1 MGVLS
6 RTRVPGSYRA
16 DSPEPTTGLQKGNI
30 MRHTS
35 VDRMTRSLRHGVSRR
50 SVLTRFAG
58 AGALATLA
66 ATRGMTPAFALSA
79 PASVGSTSEG
89 EVLMVQATPTAEAT
103 PTVVLVHGAFADA
116 GSWAGVV
123 KALQAAGVTVQAP
136 ANPLRSLSG
145 DAAYLAS
152 VANQIPGPVL
162 LAGHS
167 YGGAVLST
175 AAPQAQNVVG
185 LVYVAAFIP
194 DEGETIQGLAE
205 HATDSLLGPALRPA
219 QLPVGEGEEPGV
231 EFYVDPAQFH
241 QVMAADLPEED
252 AAVLAA
258 SQRPAGAT
266 SFGEPIGTVG
276 WKSLPSW
283 AAVSPNDLAVGPAG
297 ERLMAERSGAEI
309 VEIDG
314 SHVFMISQSQ
324 AVADLILQAV
334 AAVS

>member
-1 MGVLS
+1 MHENSFDRL
-6 RTRVPGSYRA
+6 TRA
-16 DSPEPTTGLQKGNI
+16 
-30 MRHTS
+30 
-35 VDRMTRSLRHGVSRR
+35 LRRGVSRR
-50 SVLTRFAG
+50 TVLNRFAG

-66 ATRGMTPAFALSA
+66 TTRGMTPAFTLAES
-79 PASVGSTSEG
+79 ASVGSTIEG
-89 EVLMVQATPTAEAT
+89 GSLMAQATPTAETA
-103 PTVVLVHGAFADA
+103 PTVILVHGAFADA

-123 KALQAAGVTVQAP
+123 KALQAAGVMVQAA
-136 ANPLRSLSG
+136 ANPLQSPSG
-145 DAAYLAS
+145 DAAYIAS
-152 VANQIPGPVL
+152 VANQISGPVL
-162 LAGHS
+162 LVGHS
-167 YGGAVLST
+167 YGGAVIS
-175 AAPQAQNVVG
+175 AAALQAQNVVG

-194 DEGETIQGLAE
+194 DEGESIQGLAE

-219 QLPVGEGEEPGV
+219 QVPMSEGEEPGV

-258 SQRPAGAT
+258 SQRPANAT
-266 SFGEPIGTVG
+266 SFGEPTGPVG

-283 AAVSPNDLAVGPAG
+283 AAISQNDLAIGPAG

-314 SHVFMISQSQ
+314 SHLMMISQSQ
-324 AVADLILQAV
+324 AVADLILTAV

>member
-1 MGVLS
+1 MHLIS
-6 RTRVPGSYRA
+6 FDHLTRA
-16 DSPEPTTGLQKGNI
+16 
-30 MRHTS
+30 
-35 VDRMTRSLRHGVSRR
+35 LRRGVSRR
-50 SVLTRFAG
+50 TVLNRFAG

-66 ATRGMTPAFALSA
+66 AAKGISSALALSA
-79 PASVGSTSEG
+79 STPSIRG
-89 EVLMVQATPTAEAT
+89 GVLMAQATPTAETA

-123 KALQAAGVTVQAP
+123 KSLQAAGVKVQAP

-145 DAAYLAS
+145 DAAYIAS

-162 LAGHS
+162 LVGHS
-167 YGGAVLST
+167 YGGAVISA

-194 DEGETIQGLAE
+194 DEGESIQGLAE

-219 QLPVGEGEEPGV
+219 QFPTGEGEEPGV
-231 EFYVDPAQFH
+231 ELYVDPEQFH
-241 QVMAADLPEED
+241 KVMAADLPEED

-266 SFGEPIGTVG
+266 SFGEPIGPVS

-283 AAVSPNDLAVGPAG
+283 AAISPNDLAVGPAG

-314 SHVFMISQSQ
+314 SHLLMISQSQ
-324 AVADLILQAV
+324 AVADLILRAV

>member
-1 MGVLS
+1 
-6 RTRVPGSYRA
+6 
-16 DSPEPTTGLQKGNI
+16 
-30 MRHTS
+30 
-35 VDRMTRSLRHGVSRR
+35 MT
-50 SVLTRFAG
+50 
-58 AGALATLA
+58 
-66 ATRGMTPAFALSA
+66 
-79 PASVGSTSEG
+79 
-89 EVLMVQATPTAEAT
+89 QATPTAETA

-123 KALQAAGVTVQAP
+123 KSLQAAGVKVQAP

-145 DAAYLAS
+145 DAAYIAS

-167 YGGAVLST
+167 YGGAVISA
-175 AAPQAQNVVG
+175 AAPQAPNVVG

-194 DEGETIQGLAE
+194 DEGESIQGLAE

-219 QLPVGEGEEPGV
+219 QFPTGEGEEPGV
-231 EFYVDPAQFH
+231 ELYVDPEQFH
-241 QVMAADLPEED
+241 KVMAADLPEED

-266 SFGEPIGTVG
+266 SFGEPIGPVG

-283 AAVSPNDLAVGPAG
+283 AAISPNDLAVGPAG

-314 SHVFMISQSQ
+314 SHLLMISQSQ
-324 AVADLILQAV
+324 AVADLILRAV

>member
-1 MGVLS
+1 M
-6 RTRVPGSYRA
+6 
-16 DSPEPTTGLQKGNI
+16 KG
-30 MRHTS
+30 
-35 VDRMTRSLRHGVSRR
+35 
-50 SVLTRFAG
+50 
-58 AGALATLA
+58 GALMA
-66 ATRGMTPAFALSA
+66 
-79 PASVGSTSEG
+79 
-89 EVLMVQATPTAEAT
+89 QATPTAQTA
-103 PTVVLVHGAFADA
+103 PTVVLVHGSFTDA

-162 LAGHS
+162 LVGHS
-167 YGGAVLST
+167 YGGAVISA

-194 DEGETIQGLAE
+194 EEGESIQGLAE
-205 HATDSLLGPALRPA
+205 HATDSLLGPALRPT
-219 QLPVGEGEEPGV
+219 QFPVGEGEEPGV

-241 QVMAADLPEED
+241 EIFAADLPEEG

-258 SQRPAGAT
+258 SQRPAGAV
-266 SFGEPIGTVG
+266 SFGEPIGPVG
-276 WKSLPSW
+276 WKTLPSW
-283 AAVSPNDLAVGPAG
+283 AAISPNDLVIGPAG

-314 SHVFMISQSQ
+314 SHLFMISQSQ
-324 AVADLILQAV
+324 AVADLILRAV